1 MLDTLVTL
9 DRQVLLMLNS
19 SNSLFGDSFV
29 SLFTSGMSWI
39 PLFIALFYLIV
50 KNNETM
56 GQITL
61 TVGAAVLC
69 VILSGGLDDIIIKPW
84 VSRIRPCNDP
94 SISDSLCLV
103 QGQIESGYSFFSA
116 HAANTMSLAIFFCL
130 LVRDSF
136 FNFAMLAWSMINGW
150 TRLYLGVHYP
160 SDVLIG
166 FLYGCLV
173 GFAIYSVFYKFYFNI
188 TPKLNYI
195 SSQYTSTGYD
205 KKDIDVVL
213 TVFVLTLSV
222 MSVYSI
228 LNIGL

>member
-116 HAANTMSLAIFFCL
+116 HAANTMSLAIFCMGVWSALQFIL
-130 LVRDSF
+130 YF
-136 FNFAMLAWSMINGW
+136 INFI
-150 TRLYLGVHYP
+150 
-160 SDVLIG
+160 LI
-166 FLYGCLV
+166 L
-173 GFAIYSVFYKFYFNI
+173 
-188 TPKLNYI
+188 P
-195 SSQYTSTGYD
+195 
-205 KKDIDVVL
+205 
-213 TVFVLTLSV
+213 LS
-222 MSVYSI
+222 
-228 LNIGL
+228 